1 MCMIRPMYDV
11 YDMYD
16 NIRMVYDFFPQKLVK
31 QGYSIGNKRKLK
43 EDKFIAKI

>member
-16 NIRMVYDFFPQKLVK
+16 NIRMISFPNLGGFSNKSLFFLVG
-31 QGYSIGNKRKLK
+31 Q
-43 EDKFIAKI
+43 